1 MDKEREIE
9 LLGEYSDEEEEKYVT
24 GVEERFDELI
34 RGLFE
39 LQDYIKNTQ
48 YMVES
53 ERGERELDVIK
64 DSLDTLIMDETM
76 DKENA
81 KIASM
86 FDDIFP
92 EDSDEEFTSDLD
104 FSEDRDYQ
112 DEVEKN
118 RVESIDYEW
127 RQLKDNVFN
136 FRKYIEKQIGRVS
149 SERAIEELSN
159 IFEEVK
165 LMTDLQDG

>member
-1 MDKEREIE
+1 
-9 LLGEYSDEEEEKYVT
+9 
-24 GVEERFDELI
+24 
-34 RGLFE
+34 
-39 LQDYIKNTQ
+39 
-48 YMVES
+48 
-53 ERGERELDVIK
+53 
-64 DSLDTLIMDETM
+64 M

-92 EDSDEEFTSDLD
+92 EDSDDEFTSDLD

-127 RQLKDNVFN
+127 RQLKDNIFN
-136 FRKYIEKQIGRVS
+136 FRKHIEKEIGRVS
-149 SERAIEELSN
+149 SERAIEELGN

-165 LMTDLQDG
+165 LMTDLQDE

>member
-1 MDKEREIE
+1 M
-9 LLGEYSDEEEEKYVT
+9 GEYSDEEEEKYVT